1 MADEQRMGAPE
12 LATPSNPLAAATVAF
27 LRDRFPDDVLE
38 AAEYRGEM
46 TIVVRPEAIAD
57 VCLALRDDKTLV
69 YNYLADITAVDWLE
83 REPRYDV
90 VYHLLSLATYAVVRL
105 KARIGDEETPNPEIP
120 TVTTVWPGADWF
132 EREIYDLFGIRFNGH
147 PNQTRILMPQD
158 WVGHPL
164 RKDYPLTGIHL
175 PDPHWGG
182 QVLLDESLPEGMGRQ
197 TLRTTDRTGMPQ
209 SDNLAPDQATDTAPD
224 TAPDEAPDAPAQ
236 KNAR

>member
-1 MADEQRMGAPE
+1 M
-12 LATPSNPLAAATVAF
+12 
-27 LRDRFPDDVLE
+27 LE
-38 AAEYRGEM
+38 AADYRGEM
-46 TIVVRPEAIAD
+46 TIVVRPEVIAD

-105 KARIGDEETPNPEIP
+105 KLRIGDEETPNPEIP

-132 EREIYDLFGIRFNGH
+132 EREVYDLFGIRFNGH

-197 TLRTTDRTGMPQ
+197 TLRTTDRTGTP
-209 SDNLAPDQATDTAPD
+209 PG
-224 TAPDEAPDAPAQ
+224 
-236 KNAR
+236 